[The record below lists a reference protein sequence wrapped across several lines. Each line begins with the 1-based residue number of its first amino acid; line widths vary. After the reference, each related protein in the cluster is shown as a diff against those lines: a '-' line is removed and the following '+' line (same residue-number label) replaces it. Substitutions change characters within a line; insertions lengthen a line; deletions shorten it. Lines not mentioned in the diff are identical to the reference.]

1 MMSLMR
7 TTVTLDPDVAAKLKE
22 TARERGISFKEALNT
37 NVRRGLERERGPA
50 KPYRLP
56 TRRLGVRPGVDL
68 DKALGLVAELEDAEI
83 RRKLDLRK

>member
-1 MMSLMR
+1 MR

-37 NVRRGLERERGPA
+37 NVRRGLESETAAA

-68 DKALGLVAELEDAEI
+68 DRALGLAADLEDTDV
-83 RRKLDLRK
+83 RRKLELRK